1 MEQQPKRN
9 SSGNVPPTGGGNE
22 EPEKKK
28 TGLNIYWIYGL
39 IFLAVIA
46 YSLYGSVN
54 SAGVETDQQRFF
66 EMVRQGD
73 VDTIKTIRNQKLLKV
88 FVKKDSM
95 VQKAALYK
103 SLLNTPSDAKRYDA
117 ALRLSSP
124 QLYFNVIDDKTFATQ
139 LADFYKANPGI
150 KQVTDIP
157 ENEGEYFA
165 QILSTLLPIILIALV
180 FIMI

>member
-54 SAGVETDQQRFF
+54 SAGV
-66 EMVRQGD
+66 
-73 VDTIKTIRNQKLLKV
+73 DTIKTIRNQKLVRV